1 MYCLAMFTLPLVA
14 LFIPSLFTFILFM
27 AYNVQYSDF
36 LQGTVSYMKKP
47 VGGCSCLS
55 DEQIKKIQ
63 RYHGLAIT
71 KNILPT
77 PNPSDREVNVAYTMK
92 KNIVTILHHSV

>member
-1 MYCLAMFTLPLVA
+1 M
-14 LFIPSLFTFILFM
+14 
-27 AYNVQYSDF
+27 YSDF
-36 LQGTVSYMKKP
+36 LQGTVSHMKKP

-63 RYHGLAIT
+63 RYHGLAIA